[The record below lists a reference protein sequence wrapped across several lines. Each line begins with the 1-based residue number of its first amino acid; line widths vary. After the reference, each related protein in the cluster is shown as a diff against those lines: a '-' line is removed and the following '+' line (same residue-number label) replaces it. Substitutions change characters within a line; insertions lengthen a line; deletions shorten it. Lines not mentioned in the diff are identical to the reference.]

1 MLASSIVPSQQ
12 LRYDIYNNLMKNGIL
27 LNDNESDDTPAY
39 KPFDCQERLSLEAIT
54 VASLFGEDRKIDIV
68 LGDIPEIV
76 YRQNIANSLT
86 LLQLQNIFTE
96 CSRELAYHP
105 DLKPQTPYTIACLMY
120 PEIFLKP
127 IDSYMST
134 LFEYMIHKGYNNI
147 FGLVG
152 HNQSE
157 SLKEYLDKR
166 KVSNLEKELEILP
179 VPQSITRE
187 TQGEEILEK
196 HALLDTLF
204 HGKEILN
211 NLENINFK
219 TTYEIIKKYS
229 DPKHINSNK
238 FDEFRMLHYQF
249 LVKYQSYC
257 EKEYENG
264 KINLRRDFL
273 RQMNI

>member
-1 MLASSIVPSQQ
+1 M
-12 LRYDIYNNLMKNGIL
+12 
-27 LNDNESDDTPAY
+27 LNDNENDDTSTY
-39 KPFDCQERLSLEAIT
+39 KPFDYQERLSLEAIT
-54 VASLFGEDRKIDIV
+54 VASLYGEDKKVEII

-105 DLKPQTPYTIACLMY
+105 DLKPQTPYTVACLLY

-152 HNQSE
+152 HSQSE

-166 KVSNLEKELEILP
+166 KVSNLEKELQVLP
-179 VPQSITRE
+179 VPQSIIRDV
-187 TQGEEILEK
+187 QGEGILEK
-196 HALLDTLF
+196 HALLDVMF
-204 HGKEILN
+204 HGREILDKI
-211 NLENINFK
+211 ENINFK

-229 DPKHINSNK
+229 DPRHINSSK
-238 FDEFRMLHYQF
+238 IDEFRVLHYQF
-249 LVKYQSYC
+249 LVKYQSFC
-257 EKEYENG
+257 DQEYENG
-264 KINLRRDFL
+264 KIGLKREFL
-273 RQMNI
+273 RKLNI